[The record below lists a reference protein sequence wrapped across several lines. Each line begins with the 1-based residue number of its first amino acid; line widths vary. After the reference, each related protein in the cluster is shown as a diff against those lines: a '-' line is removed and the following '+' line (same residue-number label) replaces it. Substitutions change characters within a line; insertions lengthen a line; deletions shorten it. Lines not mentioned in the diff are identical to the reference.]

1 MLRVATTTRGLRLTP
16 PRRTLKMLVGAH
28 LVPHPDKKDGEDA
41 FYASSKQAALGVAD
55 GVGGSKREGVDP
67 GAFSRRLLAH
77 AVSERR
83 PADEAVA
90 KARAAVKDDVLCQK
104 GGSSTLL
111 VATLDDAT
119 LSVSNL
125 GDSALIVLRPT
136 PRKRGEQVTLWPR
149 ILLRTHD
156 QTHYFNCPYQA
167 SAADEAPTDSD
178 LGACGADTIA
188 AHVRSGDLVIAAT
201 DGYWDN
207 VFDSTTLATIAPR
220 LPALWAAAA
229 HQNAFGDLSKRVQRM
244 TDAAEAA
251 DPAREALD
259 ALAETLAGVAVSIA
273 GEDTAVTPFAA
284 SARDDGL
291 SFEGGKEDDV
301 AIVCGLVV
309 EDDVELSAVDEAPR
323 HNFESVLTARERI
336 ALA

>member
-1 MLRVATTTRGLRLTP
+1 MLRCQAVKTLRLTP
-16 PRRTLKMLVGAH
+16 PRRTLKLLVGAH

-41 FYASSKQAALGVAD
+41 FYASSRQAALGVAD

-77 AVSERR
+77 AVTERR

-90 KARAAVKDDVLCQK
+90 TARAAVKDDALCKK

-136 PRKRGEQVTLWPR
+136 PRKRGDVVQLWPR

-167 SAADEAPTDSD
+167 SASDEAPTDSD
-178 LGACGADTIA
+178 LGACGADT
-188 AHVRSGDLVIAAT
+188 
-201 DGYWDN
+201 
-207 VFDSTTLATIAPR
+207 
-220 LPALWAAAA
+220 
-229 HQNAFGDLSKRVQRM
+229 LS
-244 TDAAEAA
+244 
-251 DPAREALD
+251 L
-259 ALAETLAGVAVSIA
+259 IH
-273 GEDTAVTPFAA
+273 
-284 SARDDGL
+284 
-291 SFEGGKEDDV
+291 
-301 AIVCGLVV
+301 I
-309 EDDVELSAVDEAPR
+309 
-323 HNFESVLTARERI
+323 
-336 ALA
+336 